1 MERVFADGDAG
12 FEFNAGGA
20 DEFDFAGGVGR
31 SEFVLSDTIGV
42 EAAGLRAFVKDGDAE
57 AVFTEFGRTGER
69 GRASADTGDF
79 LGLGNGFVGE
89 LAGGRIEMLHGVTLQ
104 KADGDGLVVDVVIN
118 AGAFAEDLNGAD
130 ARTTQAENIGVENCF
145 GGPEEV
151 AGGDFLDEARDI
163 YMRGAGAGAR
173 RIKAE
178 QAAVGFRHGCL
189 RTERRMEFGEGGVR
203 SH

>member
-1 MERVFADGDAG
+1 MSDAI
-12 FEFNAGGA
+12 
-20 DEFDFAGGVGR
+20 R
-31 SEFVLSDTIGV
+31 I
-42 EAAGLRAFVKDGDAE
+42 EAAGLRAFVKDGDIE
-57 AVFTEFGRTGER
+57 AVFTEFGGTGEG

-79 LGLGNGFVGE
+79 LGVGNGFVWE
-89 LAGGRIEMLHGVTLQ
+89 LAGGRIKMFHGVTLE

-118 AGAFAEDLNGAD
+118 AGAFAEDLNRAD
-130 ARTTQAENIGVENCF
+130 ARTAQAENIGVENCF

-163 YMRGAGAGAR
+163 YMRGAGASAR
-173 RIKAE
+173 RIKTE